1 MKDSPERFGL
11 QVNCW
16 AKDKYPLRGSK
27 TCWKGLVDSGDFI
40 GGNYSSILNLST
52 NLPKLLPEVQNLDF
66 TLFLDAANLWG
77 VDFDSTL
84 DNSKIRSST
93 GIAIDWYTP
102 IGPLNFSLATPITK
116 ASSDVEQTFRFDI
129 GTTF

>member
-1 MKDSPERFGL
+1 M
-11 QVNCW
+11 
-16 AKDKYPLRGSK
+16 
-27 TCWKGLVDSGDFI
+27 
-40 GGNYSSILNLST
+40 
-52 NLPKLLPEVQNLDF
+52 QNLDF

-77 VDFDSTL
+77 VDFDSSL

-93 GIAIDWYTP
+93 GLAIDWFTP
-102 IGPLNFSLATPITK
+102 IGPLNFSFATPITK